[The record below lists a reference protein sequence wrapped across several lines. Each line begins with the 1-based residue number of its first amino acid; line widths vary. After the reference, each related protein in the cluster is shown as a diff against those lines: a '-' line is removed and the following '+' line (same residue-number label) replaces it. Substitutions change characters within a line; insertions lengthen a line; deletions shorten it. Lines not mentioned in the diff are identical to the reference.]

1 MNNRIAHI
9 LVLFLTINT
18 IAKSSW
24 SQSFNTISYTTP
36 KSYVIGRI
44 VVDGPRLISHDYIIQ
59 KSGLKEGQTIN
70 VPGQE
75 ITSALNKLWETND
88 FSDVQIIAEKIQ
100 GTTIY
105 LVLKCVERERLGIR
119 DDLIVFNEEV
129 KKSEINSIK
138 ENLNLMPN
146 MVISDELLN
155 KVNRACRNYYTDKG
169 YFKASATTKIHFDTI
184 KGPQL
189 RVKVTK
195 GPRYKINSITIEGNE
210 ALTDVKIKRQ
220 MKETKEKHWY
230 RIFWRSK
237 FNQFNY
243 SEDKQKI
250 IDKYVD
256 MAFRDAEIT
265 FDTIFDHDDK
275 TINIVL
281 HINEGNKYFI
291 RSIEWVGNVKY
302 RSTYLDTILGIK
314 PGDEYNKKTMDMRL
328 YMNPNGSDVSSLY
341 MDQGYLFFQ
350 ITPTEKNV
358 SGDSVDLEFRIY
370 EGKQARIKDVT
381 VVGNTKTSDHVI
393 LRDLYTFPGD
403 LFSRDAVIRSQR
415 ELSQKGYFNP
425 ETLGVN
431 PMPNPADGTVNIEYT
446 VEERPS
452 DQIELSGG
460 FGAGRVVGTLGVS
473 FNNFSMKRFFK
484 KGSWT
489 PLPSGDGQRLSIR
502 AQSNGYWFQSYN
514 FSFTEPW
521 LGGKRPNSF
530 SFTAFRSSMSNNPW
544 YLRDAQGKLI
554 RDTDG
559 NKIRFENRSFMN
571 ITGVAVGLGR
581 RLKWPDDYFN
591 FYQEVSF
598 QYYELNNYGRIF
610 SFADGTARNLSYR
623 FAISRNSIDQ
633 PLYPRGGSELL
644 FSFKTSIPYS
654 YFDGVSD
661 YSSFSEQELNKWLEY
676 NKIKFTA
683 SWFSSVTKDKKLV
696 VNARFGSAF
705 LNRWNS
711 ALPVTPFER
720 FYMGGSGLTG
730 FNIDGREIIALRG
743 YDDGNVSEQT
753 GGRLITKYT
762 LELRYPLSLNP
773 SATIYMLGFAEAG
786 NTWNNYKDFNPFMV
800 KRSAGIG
807 VRIFLPMFGLMGLD
821 YGFGFDPVDPNALG
835 APNHNLEI
843 QNKGYRG
850 QFHFTIGMNLGEL

>member
-1 MNNRIAHI
+1 M
-9 LVLFLTINT
+9 LLFSFSIEYTAQT
-18 IAKSSW
+18 
-24 SQSFNTISYTTP
+24 SFNNISYTTP
-36 KSYVIGRI
+36 KTYTIGRI
-44 VVDGPRLISHDYIIQ
+44 VVDGPRLISHEYIIQ
-59 KSGLKEGQTIN
+59 KSGLKEGQVIS
-70 VPGQE
+70 VPGND
-75 ITSALNKLWETND
+75 ITSAINKLWETND
-88 FSDVQIIAEKIQ
+88 FSDVQILAEKIQ

-105 LVLKCVERERLGIR
+105 LVIKCIERNRIGVR
-119 DDLIVFNEEV
+119 DDIIVFNEEV
-129 KKSEINSIK
+129 RKSDVTSIK
-138 ENLNLMPN
+138 ETLALLPN
-146 MVISDELLN
+146 QVITDDLIN
-155 KVNRACRNYYTDKG
+155 KINRTCRNYFTEKG
-169 YFKASATTKIHFDTI
+169 YFKATATTKIVEDTL

-189 RVKVTK
+189 RVKITK
-195 GPRYKINSITIEGNE
+195 GPRYKINSIIIEGNDV
-210 ALTDVKIKRQ
+210 LTDAQIKRQ
-220 MKETKEKHWY
+220 MKDTKEKKWY
-230 RIFWRSK
+230 KIFWRSK

-243 SEDKQKI
+243 GEDKQKVI
-250 IDKYVD
+250 AKYVG
-256 MAFRDAEIT
+256 MAHRDAEIV
-265 FDTIFDHDDK
+265 FDTVFDHDEK
-275 TINIVL
+275 TIDIL
-281 HINEGNKYFI
+281 MKINEGNKYYI
-291 RSIEWVGNVKY
+291 KSIEWVGNIKY
-302 RSTYLDTILGIK
+302 RSTLLDTILGIK
-314 PGDEYNKKTMDMRL
+314 PGDEYNKSTLDTRL
-328 YMNPNGSDVSSLY
+328 YMNPNGTDVSSLY
-341 MDQGYLFFQ
+341 MDKGYLFFQ
-350 ITPTEKNV
+350 ITPIEKNV
-358 SGDSVDLEFRIY
+358 ENDSVDLQIRIY

-431 PMPNPADGTVNIEYT
+431 PMPNPADGTVNIEYQ

-473 FNNFSMKRFFK
+473 FNNFSIKRFFK
-484 KGSWT
+484 KDSWT

-502 AQSNGYWFQSYN
+502 AQSTGYWCQSYN

-530 SFTAFRSSMSNNPW
+530 SFNAFRSSMSNNPW
-544 YLRDAQGKLI
+544 FLRDNSGKLI
-554 RDTDG
+554 RDAEG
-559 NKIRFENRSFMN
+559 NKIPFENRAYMN

-598 QYYELNNYGRIF
+598 QYYDLNNYGSIF
-610 SFADGTARNLSYR
+610 SFADGNARNLSYR

-644 FSFKTSIPYS
+644 FSFKTSLPYS

-661 YSSFSEQELNKWLEY
+661 YSGYTDQQLNKWLEY

-683 SWFSSVTKDKKLV
+683 SWFASLSKDKKLV
-696 VNARFGSAF
+696 INARFGTAL
-705 LNRWNS
+705 LNRWNT

-743 YDDGNVSEQT
+743 YDDGTVSPQT
-753 GGRLITKYT
+753 GGRLISKYS

-773 SATIYMLGFAEAG
+773 SATIYVLGFAEAG
-786 NTWNNYKDFNPFMV
+786 NTWNNYKDFNPLQV
-800 KRSAGIG
+800 KRSAGVG

-821 YGFGFDPVDPNALG
+821 YGFGFDELDRGAQGAAVHNA
-835 APNHNLEI
+835 EI
-843 QNKGYRG
+843 QSKGYRG